1 MKYSFMKNTV
11 KFALIIS
18 LSVILIGSNSSLTKA
33 QNGSFKSVKIGTQVW
48 MLENLNVSNFR
59 NGDPIP
65 EAKTNEEWVKAGKE
79 GKPAW
84 CYYDNKAENGNI
96 YGKLY
101 NWYAVS
107 DPRGLAPQ
115 GWRVSTD
122 GDWKFAVDFLGG
134 DDYCGIEMKS
144 ASGWTGKGNGNNKS
158 GFTGLPAGN
167 RSKEGE
173 FGHLGDVAY
182 WWTSLTRDKDFAWY
196 RVMDVSPYYV
206 YRTNYWKACGLSVRC
221 LKE

>member
-1 MKYSFMKNTV
+1 MKNTI
-11 KFALIIS
+11 KFVLAIS
-18 LSVILIGSNSSLTKA
+18 LTVILIGLNSGLTKA
-33 QNGSFKSVKIGTQVW
+33 QSESIKSVKIGSQVW

-65 EAKTNEEWVKAGKE
+65 EATTNEEWIKAGKE

-84 CYYDNKAENGNI
+84 CFYDNKVENGNI

-101 NWYAVS
+101 NWFAVS
-107 DPRGLAPQ
+107 DSRGLAPK

-144 ASGWTGKGNGNNKS
+144 ATGWTAKGNGNGNGNNKS
-158 GFTGLPAGN
+158 GFKGLPAGN

-182 WWTSLTRDKDFAWY
+182 WWNTLQRDKDFAYY

-206 YRTNYWKACGLSVRC
+206 YRTNYWKASGMSVRC
-221 LKE
+221 LKD

>member
-1 MKYSFMKNTV
+1 MKNTV
-11 KFALIIS
+11 KYIFAVSLSFALLG
-18 LSVILIGSNSSLTKA
+18 LSSSLTRA
-33 QNGSFKSVKIGTQVW
+33 QSESFKSVKIGSQVW
-48 MLENLNVSNFR
+48 MLENLNVSKFR

-65 EAKTNEEWVKAGKE
+65 EAKTAEEWVKAGQE

-84 CYYDNKAENGNI
+84 CYYENKVENGNI

-101 NWYAVS
+101 NWYAVA

-122 GDWKFAVDFLGG
+122 GDWKFVTDFLGG
-134 DDYCGIEMKS
+134 DDYCGASMKT
-144 ASGWTGKGNGNNKS
+144 AAGWLGKGAGNNSS
-158 GFTGLPAGN
+158 GFTALPAGN

-173 FGHLGDVAY
+173 FGRLGEVTY
-182 WWTSLTRDKDFAWY
+182 FWTSTPRDKVFAWY
-196 RVMDVSPYYV
+196 RVLDVSPYYA

-221 LKE
+221 LKD